1 MMFVFQPTGL
11 GLKQGSLVQE
21 VDIQDKGKRDEVFI
35 SKFSLTEKQQQLRD
49 ALAKRYNDI

>member
-1 MMFVFQPTGL
+1 MFVFQPTGL

-49 ALAKRYNDI
+49 ALAKRYNGI